1 MLSPSECRGW
11 MRAAEDVAP
20 RGRTAPRPSPVEEDV
35 DIVTITQPRRSRQL
49 ANAPA
54 RRGDPLAEFEQLQDQ
69 MGQIIS
75 AFFRDP
81 LASGTGQPSVWAP
94 AADLEETDDA
104 YLVELD
110 VPGAHRDDISI
121 ELRDNEV
128 RISGEV
134 RQRERTGTLRRRARR
149 VGQFEYAVMLPG
161 DIDAEQVEAA
171 LHDGVLTVRLP
182 KAAASHPRQI
192 EIKED

>member
-1 MLSPSECRGW
+1 M
-11 MRAAEDVAP
+11 
-20 RGRTAPRPSPVEEDV
+20 
-35 DIVTITQPRRSRQL
+35 TITQPRRSRQL
-49 ANAPA
+49 ANVPS

-69 MGQIIS
+69 MGQIIT

-81 LASGTGQPSVWAP
+81 LGSGTGQQPVWIP

-104 YLVELD
+104 YTVELEL
-110 VPGAHRDDISI
+110 PGVRRDDVSI
-121 ELRDNEV
+121 QLRDNEV

-134 RQRERTGTLRRRARR
+134 KQRERTGTLRRQTRR
-149 VGQFEYAVMLPG
+149 VGQFEYMVMLPG
-161 DIDAEQVEAA
+161 DIDAEKVDAA

>member
-1 MLSPSECRGW
+1 MGLRGG
-11 MRAAEDVAP
+11 MSRP
-20 RGRTAPRPSPVEEDV
+20 RGRPAPRPAPFREDV
-35 DIVTITQPRRSRQL
+35 DIVTIAYPRRSRQL
-49 ANAPA
+49 ATASA
-54 RRGDPLAEFEQLQDQ
+54 RRGDPLVEFEQLQDQ
-69 MGQIIS
+69 MGQIIN

-81 LASGTGQPSVWAP
+81 LGGGTGQQPVWIP

-104 YLVELD
+104 YTIELEL
-110 VPGAHRDDISI
+110 PGVRRDDVAI

-134 RQRERTGTLRRRARR
+134 KQRERTGTLRRQTRR
-149 VGQFEYAVMLPG
+149 VGQFEYVVMLPG
-161 DIDAEQVEAA
+161 DIDAEKVDAA

-192 EIKED
+192 EIKKD